1 MGVSVLALA
10 LALAAPSIDVDFDA
24 FVKRLDL
31 NLLVGLGWVGP
42 AQFDQGRTK
51 LVFTANITGLVEP
64 KPWLSL
70 LGLGVAIRS
79 TEGPSYYL
87 FESDNFNEFGVAVP
101 VATFHWG
108 WKTAQIGASIQR
120 ANMRK
125 NLYYVAV
132 GMRFGGRDRSRSAPP

>member
-1 MGVSVLALA
+1 MGASVLAFA
-10 LALAAPSIDVDFDA
+10 LALAAPSFDFDA
-24 FVKRLDL
+24 LKNRLDL

-51 LVFTANITGLVEP
+51 LVATANVTGLIEP
-64 KPWLSL
+64 RPWVSL
-70 LGLGVAIRS
+70 LGLGLAVRS

-120 ANMRK
+120 ANFRK

-132 GMRFGGRDRSRSAPP
+132 GWRFGGGDRSRSGP